1 MHQRVYSYYWSKWLN
16 LTGIK
21 NGYANNAIMPKQ
33 ERKTAMAEPKNS
45 RSLLSQVLKDYR
57 KEHGLT
63 QEQLAYDLEVE
74 PRTLRTWENERPLNN
89 VQELRRIADVLGIE
103 PERLGLAASLYVPK
117 TPQQI
122 EEIIEHVWSLM
133 DEVRV
138 IEART
143 IIEKLVRDV
152 NTQMITEDHA
162 LLRSLAHTYQAAG
175 YVASMN
181 ARTSEV
187 PLTIHYYHQM
197 ESVARIIHDQT
208 LLNIALTYQGD
219 MYRRLGDLSKAIAYL
234 EAARDTTSQANKAAR
249 GNGLQLLGRA
259 TFLTK
264 DVRSFECAM
273 AEAEELASTIDPAK
287 NSIHGH
293 YNLGIVYEEYAKS
306 YAALGKTHKALE
318 YIKRARTTLPKTP
331 NNKVLLMIAHAE
343 ALIYGGQIDSGE
355 PLAIEAARLS
365 RIQGHH
371 RRLERIQNIKRY
383 LHQQT
388 LKFGKAEMGIDEA
401 LNGPI
406 EQWNTT

>member
-1 MHQRVYSYYWSKWLN
+1 
-16 LTGIK
+16 
-21 NGYANNAIMPKQ
+21 
-33 ERKTAMAEPKNS
+33 MAEPKTAP
-45 RSLLSQVLKDYR
+45 SLLSQVLKNYR

-187 PLTIHYYHQM
+187 PLAIHYYHQM

-219 MYRRLGDLSKAIAYL
+219 MYRRLGDISKAITYL
-234 EAARDTTSQANKAAR
+234 EAARDTTPQANIAAR

-259 TFLTK
+259 YLRK
-264 DVRSFECAM
+264 KNLDGFERAM
-273 AEAEELASTIDPAK
+273 AEAEELATTFDPAT
-287 NSIHGH
+287 SSTQGH
-293 YNLGIVYEEYAKS
+293 YSLGTVYEEYGRS
-306 YAALGKTHKALE
+306 YADL
-318 YIKRARTTLPKTP
+318 
-331 NNKVLLMIAHAE
+331 
-343 ALIYGGQIDSGE
+343 GQIPKAME
-355 PLAIEAARLS
+355 
-365 RIQGHH
+365 
-371 RRLERIQNIKRY
+371 Y
-383 LHQQT
+383 LDRA
-388 LKFGKAEMGIDEA
+388 KV
-401 LNGPI
+401 
-406 EQWNTT
+406 

>member
-1 MHQRVYSYYWSKWLN
+1 M
-16 LTGIK
+16 TGMK
-21 NGYANNAIMPKQ
+21 NGYDIHAMMPKQ
-33 ERKTAMAEPKNS
+33 EKNTAMPEPKTNP
-45 RSLLSQVLKDYR
+45 SLLSQVLKDYR

-63 QEQLAYDLEVE
+63 QEQLAYDLEIE
-74 PRTLRTWENERPLNN
+74 PRTLRIWENERPLNN
-89 VQELRRIADVLGIE
+89 VQELRRIADILGIE
-103 PERLGLAASLYVPK
+103 PERLGLAASLYIPK
-117 TPQQI
+117 TPQHI

-143 IIEKLVRDV
+143 IIEKLVRDA

-162 LLRSLAHTYQAAG
+162 LLRSLAHAYQAAG

-187 PLTIHYYHQM
+187 PLALHYYHQM

-219 MYRRLGDLSKAIAYL
+219 MYRRLGDIQKAITYL
-234 EAARDTTSQANKAAR
+234 EAARDTTPQANAAAR
-249 GNGLQLLGRA
+249 GNGLQLLGRTA
-259 TFLTK
+259 RLKK
-264 DVRSFECAM
+264 DVKSFECAM

-293 YNLGIVYEEYAKS
+293 YNLGLVYEEYAKS
-306 YAALGKTHKALE
+306 YAAMGKTHKALE

-331 NNKVLLMIAHAE
+331 NNQVLLMIAQAE
-343 ALIYGGQIDSGE
+343 ALIYGGAIDSGK
-355 PLAIEAARLS
+355 PLAVEAARLS

-388 LKFGKAEMGIDEA
+388 LKLGKAEMDLDEA

-406 EQWNTT
+406 EQWNIP

>member
-1 MHQRVYSYYWSKWLN
+1 MQQPKPTPSMAGQFL
-16 LTGIK
+16 K
-21 NGYANNAIMPKQ
+21 NY
-33 ERKTAMAEPKNS
+33 RTAHK
-45 RSLLSQVLKDYR
+45 
-57 KEHGLT
+57 LT
-63 QEQLAYDLEVE
+63 QEQLAFDLNMEA
-74 PRTLRTWENERPLNN
+74 RTLRAYENGERQLNN
-89 VQELRRIADVLGIE
+89 IHELRRITDILGIE
-103 PERLGLAASLYVPK
+103 PERLGIAASLYIPK
-117 TPQQI
+117 TAEQI
-122 EEIIEHVWSLM
+122 EEIVEHVWSLM
-133 DEVRV
+133 DEVR
-138 IEART
+138 ISEARP

-152 NTQMITEDHA
+152 EVQMTKEDHH
-162 LLRSLAHTYQAAG
+162 LLRAFAHASQAAG
-175 YVASMN
+175 YVISMN
-181 ARTSEV
+181 ATTSEV
-187 PLTIHYYHQM
+187 PLAIHYYHQM
-197 ESVARIIHDQT
+197 ESVARVINDQT
-208 LLNIALTYQGD
+208 LLNIALAYQGD
-219 MYRRLGDLSKAIAYL
+219 MYRRLGDLSKAITFL
-234 EAARDTTSQANKAAR
+234 EAARDTTPQANTAAR

-259 TFLTK
+259 AFLKK

-371 RRLERIQNIKRY
+371 RRLERLQNIKRY

-388 LKFGKAEMGIDEA
+388 LKLGKAEMDLDEA
-401 LNGPI
+401 LNGPT
-406 EQWNTT
+406 EQWNIP